1 MIQPKNRQLLRN
13 IKALAFTTFLTLALT
28 NCQTED
34 PTTPGLLVPKT
45 ADQDT
50 SIPSIVVNGA
60 KLHSEAFG
68 NENAPIII
76 ALHGGPGADY
86 RYLLNCKAFAEQG
99 YRVVFYDQRGSGL
112 SQRFPKS
119 SYSSV
124 NVLVEELKGVIKY
137 YRKSPNQKV
146 FLLGHSWG
154 GMLATAYINEN
165 PTDINGV
172 VIAEAGGFIWQDVK
186 DYLGRSRSF
195 NFLGEDLNNLTYVD
209 QFMTNKNDEH
219 EIIDYKFGLLAW
231 NNPNEGNEGIAQTWR
246 GGGIILPRML
256 ELGDK
261 DTPNWTINL
270 SKFKT
275 KVLFIYS
282 ENNTAYGLDHAKKV
296 SSAYPN
302 VTLFKALKSGH
313 NMFSFPTGW
322 KNCYPEML
330 AYFNTLK

>member
-1 MIQPKNRQLLRN
+1 MIQPKNNGLLRN
-13 IKALAFTTFLTLALT
+13 IKAFAFTTFLTLALS

-45 ADQDT
+45 ADQDPT
-50 SIPSIVVNGA
+50 LPSIIVNGA

-76 ALHGGPGADY
+76 PLHGGPGSDY
-86 RYLLNCKAFAEQG
+86 RYLLNCKAFANQG

-119 SYSSV
+119 SYTSV
-124 NVLVEELKGVIKY
+124 NVLIDELKGVIKY

-172 VIAEAGGFIWQDVK
+172 VIGEAGGFIWQDVK
-186 DYLGRSRSF
+186 DYIERSRSF
-195 NFLGEDLNNLTYVD
+195 NFFGEDLNNATYLD
-209 QFMTNKNDEH
+209 QFLTIKHDEH
-219 EIIDYKFGLLAW
+219 EIIDYKLGLIASQ
-231 NNPNEGNEGIAQTWR
+231 NINDGNEGIAQTWR
-246 GGGIILPRML
+246 SGGIILPRML

-261 DTPNWTINL
+261 ETPNWTTNL

-275 KVLFIYS
+275 EVLFIYS
-282 ENNTAYGLDHAKKV
+282 ENNKAYGLDHAKKV

-302 VTLFKALKSGH
+302 VTLFKALGAGH
-313 NMFSFPTGW
+313 DMLSFPTGW
-322 KNCYPEML
+322 KNCYPEIL